1 LKLLLVTDAWK
12 PQVNGVVRSYLNTIP
27 ELEKMG
33 MKVEVIHPELFKLRF
48 ALPSYNEIKVV
59 ITRKKTLKN
68 MIDQINPDHI
78 HIATEGPLGFLA
90 RKICLTEKKAFS
102 TSFHTR
108 FPEYIQQRTKI
119 PASFFYFF
127 IKHFHNKAK
136 KVLVPTPSMQAEL
149 IKMKFKNTVVWSRGV
164 NHEKFGHY
172 QKLDLGPG
180 PIFSYIGRVATE
192 KNIQAFLDLDLD
204 GTKVVVGDGPQLN
217 KLKKKYTDVKFV
229 GYQFGQDL
237 VNYYASSDVM
247 VFPSKTDT
255 FGNVVTEANATGT
268 PVAAYDVTGPKDII
282 VNGINGFIGDNLKEN
297 VMNCL
302 NIDRKKCQEYTK
314 KFNWHECSKVFYD
327 NIVA

>member
-1 LKLLLVTDAWK
+1 MKLLLVTDAWK

-68 MIDQINPDHI
+68 MIDQINPDCI

-90 RKICLTEKKAFS
+90 RKICLTEKKVFS

-180 PIFSYIGRVATE
+180 PIFSYIGRVASE

-204 GTKVVVGDGPQLN
+204 GTKFVVGDGPQLN
-217 KLKKKYTDVKFV
+217 KLKKKYTDVRFV

-282 VNGINGFIGDNLKEN
+282 VNGINGHIGDDLKEN

-314 KFNWHECSKVFYD
+314 KFNWYECSKVFYD
-327 NIVA
+327 NIIS